1 MHFQP
6 IRKNDDARFVP
17 VVLVHDRDTDGAET
31 MLRLRSIAWQRLKF
45 NALLVCP
52 SFTGA
57 YAFLQNG
64 TGYGP
69 GADQQL
75 IDALAYQTEVGEITD
90 RMLVFGFGDGAQ
102 FAHRFTLQHPR
113 RVAGCVALAGD
124 SWTDPHGFCT
134 GPMIKSGGFDEPP
147 FDTDQVQA
155 ARKMACSEP
164 TALPGVRWLL
174 GGSAEAPEHLEAA
187 EQFRGD
193 LSRADSPVEMLTWSD
208 ESHRVPTPQ
217 MMTALQFFN
226 DVVAQPAELPPAP
239 ATPVEPATAA
249 EAADVEAETEAEAE
263 AKEASSETKPPAEIE
278 GEHPAIPADDEA
290 FEVEVTAPAKPADD
304 EIFAETFEEA
314 VAAPAATPDAEPV
327 VADATPIA
335 EAEPEPTVTDA
346 ETPDT
351 PDSGDS
357 DAPMGHG
364 RVEAVPAM
372 TARERERMKPKPTPV
387 KKKPGEGNGFFDQLL
402 RQQNT
407 EPGDGDS

>member
-17 VVLVHDRDTDGAET
+17 VVLVHDRDKDGAET

-52 SFTGA
+52 TFTGA

-75 IDALAYQTEVGEITD
+75 IDALAHQTEVGQLTD
-90 RMLVFGFGDGAQ
+90 RMVVFGFGDGAQ

-113 RVAGCVALAGD
+113 RVAGCVALSGD

-134 GPMIKSGGFDEPP
+134 GPMVKSGGFDEPP

-155 ARKMACSEP
+155 ARKMACTEP

-174 GGSAEAPEHLEAA
+174 GGSSDAPAHLEAA
-187 EQFRGD
+187 EQFRSD
-193 LSRADSPVEMLTWSD
+193 LSRADSPVESLTWPGD
-208 ESHRVPTPQ
+208 PQRVPTPQ

-226 DVVAQPAELPPAP
+226 DVVADPAELPPAP
-239 ATPVEPATAA
+239 AKPVEPVPA
-249 EAADVEAETEAEAE
+249 EAKAEVEVEAEAE
-263 AKEASSETKPPAEIE
+263 AAEASSEAKPPARIE
-278 GEHPAIPADDEA
+278 GEDPAISADNEA
-290 FEVEVTAPAKPADD
+290 FEVEVTAPATPADE
-304 EIFAETFEEA
+304 EIFEETFEEA
-314 VAAPAATPDAEPV
+314 VAAPAATSDAEPV
-327 VADATPIA
+327 AADATPISDT
-335 EAEPEPTVTDA
+335 EPTVSDA

-357 DAPMGHG
+357 DAPMSHG
-364 RVEAVPAM
+364 RVEASPRDDRPGTRADE
-372 TARERERMKPKPTPV
+372 TQARPREEEAGR
-387 KKKPGEGNGFFDQLL
+387 GQRLF
-402 RQQNT
+402 
-407 EPGDGDS
+407 